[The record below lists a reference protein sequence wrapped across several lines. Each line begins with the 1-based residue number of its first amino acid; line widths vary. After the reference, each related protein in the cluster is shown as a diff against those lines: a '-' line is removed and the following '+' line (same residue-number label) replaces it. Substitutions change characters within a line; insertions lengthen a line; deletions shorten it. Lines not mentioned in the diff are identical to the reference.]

1 MFGKIDC
8 APMEGVTRA
17 VFRRRHH
24 ELFGGIDRYF
34 TPFLAPSADGVFSE
48 KELREVLPAACA
60 GVPTVPQLL
69 AGRAEHFLWA
79 ARLVGELG
87 YEEVNLNLG
96 CPSGTVVAKHKG
108 SGMLADASALDGF
121 LNDIFEGLRD
131 EHLKISVKTRI
142 GLEDKD
148 NWPALMAVFNR
159 YPICDLTIHP
169 RLRRQFYKGKPDLE
183 AFAVG
188 LEMAQMPI
196 CYNGDVFSKADGEKL
211 KACFPAVDSIMLG
224 RGLIANPALPRQ
236 LRGGSPLTGAELR
249 QFHDGLLEDYCACI
263 LGEVN
268 VLHKMK
274 ELWNYWSCLFP
285 EDKKGLKEVRK
296 AKHLSDYRSAAAA
309 VLAAEPAED
318 GAYSPEIG

>member
-1 MFGKIDC
+1 MFSRIDC

-17 VFRRRHH
+17 VFRRRHYQ
-24 ELFGGIDRYF
+24 LFGGIDRYF

-69 AGRAEHFLWA
+69 TARAEHFLWA
-79 ARLVGELG
+79 AKLMKELG

-108 SGMLADASALDGF
+108 SGMLADPEGLDSF
-121 LNDIFEGLRD
+121 FHEVFEGL
-131 EHLKISVKTRI
+131 EGESLKVSVKTRI

-183 AFAVG
+183 AFAFG
-188 LEMAQMPI
+188 LERANIPVS
-196 CYNGDVFSKADGEKL
+196 YNGDVFSGADGEGL
-211 KACFPAVDSIMLG
+211 KARFPAVDSLMLG
-224 RGLIANPALPRQ
+224 RGLIANPALARI
-236 LRGGSPLTGAELR
+236 LRGGEPLNGAELR
-249 QFHDGLLEDYCACI
+249 RFHDGLLEDYCACI

-274 ELWNYWSCLFP
+274 ELWNYWACLFP
-285 EDKKGLKEVRK
+285 QDKKGLKELRK
-296 AKHLSDYRSAAAA
+296 ARHLSDYRAAAAA
-309 VLAAEPAED
+309 VLAAEPAEN

>member
-1 MFGKIDC
+1 MPGKIDC

-24 ELFGGIDRYF
+24 EMFGGIDRYF

-79 ARLVGELG
+79 AKLMKELG

-108 SGMLADASALDGF
+108 SGMLADVSALDGF
-121 LNDIFEGLRD
+121 LNDIFEGLQG
-131 EHLKISVKTRI
+131 ENLKISVKTRI

-169 RLRRQFYKGKPDLE
+169 RLRRQFYKGRPDLE

-196 CYNGDVFSKADGEKL
+196 CYNGDVFSRADGEEL
-211 KACFPAVDSIMLG
+211 KARFPAVDSLMLG

-236 LRGGSPLTGAELR
+236 LRGGSSLTGAELR

-274 ELWNYWSCLFP
+274 ELWNYWACLFP

-296 AKHLSDYRSAAAA
+296 AKRLTDYRSAAAA
-309 VLAAEPAED
+309 VLAAEPAEN

>member
-1 MFGKIDC
+1 MPGKIDC

-17 VFRRRHH
+17 VVRRRHH
-24 ELFGGIDRYF
+24 EMFGGIDRYF

-79 ARLVGELG
+79 AKLMKELG

-108 SGMLADASALDGF
+108 SGMLADVAALDGF
-121 LNDIFEGLRD
+121 LNDIFEGLQG
-131 EHLKISVKTRI
+131 ENLKISVKTRI

-169 RLRRQFYKGKPDLE
+169 RLRRQFYKGKPDLD

-196 CYNGDVFSKADGEKL
+196 CYNGDVFSRADGESL
-211 KACFPAVDSIMLG
+211 KARFPAVDNLMLG
-224 RGLIANPALPRQ
+224 RGLIANPALARE
-236 LRGGSPLTGAELR
+236 LRGGEPLAGAELR

-274 ELWNYWSCLFP
+274 ELWNYWACLFP

-296 AKHLSDYRSAAAA
+296 AKRLSDYRSAAAA
-309 VLAAEPAED
+309 VLASEPAEN

>member
-1 MFGKIDC
+1 MPGKIDC

-17 VFRRRHH
+17 IFRRRHH

-48 KELREVLPAACA
+48 KELREVLPQACA

-79 ARLVGELG
+79 ARLMKELG
-87 YEEVNLNLG
+87 YGEVNLNVG

-108 SGMLADASALDGF
+108 AGMLADVSALDCF
-121 LNDIFEGLRD
+121 FHQVFEGLQG
-131 EHLKISVKTRI
+131 ENLKISVKTRI

-148 NWPALMAVFNR
+148 SWPAVMAVYNR
-159 YPICDLTIHP
+159 YPICGLTIHP
-169 RLRRQFYKGKPDLE
+169 RLRRQFYKGRPDWE
-183 AFAVG
+183 AFAFG
-188 LEMAQMPI
+188 LEQANMPV
-196 CYNGDVFSKADGEKL
+196 CYNGDVFSKSDWENL
-211 KACFPAVDSIMLG
+211 KARFPAVDSLMLG
-224 RGLIANPALPRQ
+224 RGLIANPALARE
-236 LRGGSPLTGAELR
+236 LRGGPSLTGTELR

-274 ELWNYWSCLFP
+274 ELWNYWACLFP
-285 EDKKGLKEVRK
+285 EEKKGIKEVRK
-296 AKHLSDYRSAAAA
+296 SRRLSDYRSAAAA
-309 VLAAEPAED
+309 VLAAEPAEN

>member
-1 MFGKIDC
+1 MPGKLDC

-48 KELREVLPAACA
+48 KELREVRPEACV

-79 ARLVGELG
+79 AKLMAQMG
-87 YEEVNLNLG
+87 YDEVNLNVG
-96 CPSGTVVAKHKG
+96 CPSGTVVAKRKG
-108 SGMLADASALDGF
+108 SGMLADLSALDSF
-121 LNDIFEGLRD
+121 LDAVFEGLQG
-131 EHLKISVKTRI
+131 ENLKISVKTRI

-148 NWPALMAVFNR
+148 HWPQVMEIYNR
-159 YPICDLTIHP
+159 YPICDLTVHP
-169 RLRRQFYKGKPDLE
+169 RLRRQFYKGRPHED
-183 AFAVG
+183 AFALA
-188 LEMAQMPI
+188 LEMAKMPV
-196 CYNGDVFSKADGEKL
+196 CYNGDVFSKADWEGL
-211 KACFPAVDSIMLG
+211 KARFPAVNSLMLG
-224 RGLIANPALPRQ
+224 RGLVANPALARF
-236 LRGGSPLTGAELR
+236 LRGGAPLTGAELR

-274 ELWNYWSCLFP
+274 ELWNYWACLFP
-285 EDKKGLKEVRK
+285 EDKKGVKEVRK
-296 AKHLSDYRSAAAA
+296 AKHLSDYRRAASA
-309 VLAAEPAED
+309 VLAAEPAEN
-318 GAYSPEIG
+318 GAFSPEIG

>member
-1 MFGKIDC
+1 MPGKIDC

-24 ELFGGIDRYF
+24 EMFGGIDRYF

-79 ARLVGELG
+79 AKLMKELG

-108 SGMLADASALDGF
+108 SGMLADVAALDGF
-121 LNDIFEGLRD
+121 LNDIFEGLQG
-131 EHLKISVKTRI
+131 ENLKISVKTRI

-169 RLRRQFYKGKPDLE
+169 RLRRQFYKGKPDWE

-196 CYNGDVFSKADGEKL
+196 CYNGDVFSRADGESL
-211 KACFPAVDSIMLG
+211 KARFPAVDNLMLG
-224 RGLIANPALPRQ
+224 RGLIANPALARE
-236 LRGGSPLTGAELR
+236 LRGGAPLTGAELR

-274 ELWNYWSCLFP
+274 ELWNYWACLFP

-296 AKHLSDYRSAAAA
+296 AKRLSDYRSAAAA
-309 VLAAEPAED
+309 VLASEPAEN

>member
-1 MFGKIDC
+1 MPGKIDC

-24 ELFGGIDRYF
+24 QMFGGIDRYF

-48 KELREVLPAACA
+48 KELREVLPEACA

-79 ARLVGELG
+79 AKLMAQMG
-87 YEEVNLNLG
+87 YDEVNLNVG

-108 SGMLADASALDGF
+108 AGMLADIPALDGF
-121 LNDIFEGLRD
+121 LDAVFEGLRG
-131 EHLKISVKTRI
+131 ENLKISVKTRI

-148 NWPALMAVFNR
+148 SWPGVMAVFNR

-169 RLRRQFYKGKPDLE
+169 RLRRQFYKGKPDWE
-183 AFAVG
+183 AFAFG
-188 LEMAQMPI
+188 LEQANMLV
-196 CYNGDVFSKADGEKL
+196 CYNGDVFSVDDWEKL
-211 KACFPAVDSIMLG
+211 KARFPAVDSLMLG
-224 RGLIANPALPRQ
+224 RGLIANPALARE
-236 LRGGSPLTGAELR
+236 LRGGEPLTGAELR

-274 ELWNYWSCLFP
+274 ELWNYWACLFP
-285 EDKKGLKEVRK
+285 EEKKGIKEVRK
-296 AKHLSDYRSAAAA
+296 SKRLSDYRTAAAA
-309 VLAAEPAED
+309 VLASEPAEN
-318 GAYSPEIG
+318 GAFCPEIG

>member
-1 MFGKIDC
+1 MPGKIDC

-24 ELFGGIDRYF
+24 EMFGGIDRYF

-79 ARLVGELG
+79 AKLMKELG

-108 SGMLADASALDGF
+108 SGMLADVAALDGF
-121 LNDIFEGLRD
+121 LNDIFEGLQG
-131 EHLKISVKTRI
+131 ENLKISVKTRI

-169 RLRRQFYKGKPDLE
+169 RLRRQFYKGKPDWE

-196 CYNGDVFSKADGEKL
+196 CYNGDVFSVDDWDKL
-211 KACFPAVDSIMLG
+211 KARFPAVDNLMLG
-224 RGLIANPALPRQ
+224 RGLIANPALARE
-236 LRGGSPLTGAELR
+236 LRGGAPLTGAELR

-274 ELWNYWSCLFP
+274 ELWNYWACLFP

-296 AKHLSDYRSAAAA
+296 AKRLTDYRSAAAA
-309 VLAAEPAED
+309 VLAYEPAEN